1 MCYKRRPTRFRPG
14 GSMRK
19 KETVRK
25 RRDSLRAR
33 YLRVDTATV
42 ADVLDVLG
50 LRDQG
55 LAPGFAPCPSNA
67 GRMGGFAYTIA
78 GKMQRYAG
86 TGDPRK
92 MKAVDGV
99 GKDEIAVW
107 SGAGRGVC
115 FFGELIAL
123 GMKRRGCAGALVDG
137 GIRDIEWIK
146 RQRFPVYARY
156 RTPVQSIGRWKVT
169 AWQVPVDIPGATK
182 KRVRVRPGDFILA
195 DADGVIA
202 IPERVAADVLAE
214 AERLTKKEARI
225 RRELDRGASLEDV
238 LRKHGH
244 V

>member
-1 MCYKRRPTRFRPG
+1 MNK
-14 GSMRK
+14 SA
-19 KETVRK
+19 VRK
-25 RRDSLRAR
+25 LRDSIRAR
-33 YLRVDTATV
+33 YLKVDTATV

-67 GRMGGFAYTIA
+67 GRMGGFAYTIV

-137 GIRDIEWIK
+137 GIRDIEWIA

-169 AWQVPVDIPGATK
+169 AWQVPVELPGATS
-182 KRVRVRPGDFILA
+182 KRVKVTPGDFVLA
-195 DADGVIA
+195 DVDGVIVV
-202 IPERVAADVLAE
+202 PGRVSEKVLVE
-214 AERLTKKEARI
+214 AERLTAKEARI
-225 RRELDRGASLEDV
+225 RRELDRGATLKEM
-238 LRKHGH
+238 LKKYGH

>member
-1 MCYKRRPTRFRPG
+1 MNK
-14 GSMRK
+14 SA
-19 KETVRK
+19 VRK
-25 RRDSLRAR
+25 LRDSIRAR
-33 YLRVDTATV
+33 YLKVDTATV

-67 GRMGGFAYTIA
+67 GRMGGFAYTIV

-115 FFGELIAL
+115 FFGELIAF
-123 GMKRRGCAGALVDG
+123 GMKRRGCAGALVVG
-137 GIRDIEWIK
+137 GIRDLEWIA

-169 AWQVPVDIPGATK
+169 DWQVPVDMPGATS
-182 KRVRVRPGDFILA
+182 KRVKVRPGDFVLA
-195 DADGVIA
+195 DIDGVIV
-202 IPERVAADVLAE
+202 IPKRVAAKVLAE
-214 AERLTKKEARI
+214 AERLTSKEGRI
-225 RRELDRGASLEDV
+225 RRDLGRGASLEEV
-238 LRKHGH
+238 LKKYGH